1 MLSAVF
7 LAFRE
12 GVEAALIVGILLG
25 ALAQLGGKRRGLVWA
40 GVAAAIVASFAVAA
54 LLTYIGVEL
63 EGTAEQ
69 IFEGTTFLI
78 AAIVLTSMI
87 FWMQYQGRHMK
98 GALEQNMRKTLGGA
112 GAGWGLFSLAFI
124 SVFREGVET
133 ALLLTANA
141 FSSNAQE
148 TLAGTLIG
156 LAAAAV
162 AGYLIFATTVRLNTR
177 QFFRVTSVILIV
189 FAAGLIGRGVHEFNE
204 AAIVPEVIEH
214 VWDISAWLPA
224 DSVLGNLARTLLG
237 YNPEPS
243 LTELVAYAGY
253 FVIVL
258 LGSRRVEKVFTGSAA
273 AARPS

>member
-12 GVEAALIVGILLG
+12 GLEAALIVGLILG
-25 ALAQLGGKRRGLVWA
+25 ALTQMGGKRRSPVWA
-40 GVAAAIVASFAVAA
+40 GVVVAIVASFAVAGA
-54 LLTYIGVEL
+54 LTYIGVEL

-78 AAIVLTSMI
+78 AAVVLTSMI

-98 GALEQNMRKTLGGA
+98 GALEQNMRKTLA
-112 GAGWGLFSLAFI
+112 GTAAGWGLFSLAFV

-141 FSSNAQE
+141 FSSNAQD

-156 LAAAAV
+156 LVAAAA

-204 AAIVPEVIEH
+204 AAMVPEIVAH
-214 VWDISAWLPA
+214 VWDTSALLPA
-224 DSVLGNLARTLLG
+224 DSMLGNLARTLFG

-243 LTELVAYAGY
+243 LTELIAYAGY
-253 FVIVL
+253 FVIVFV
-258 LGSRRVEKVFTGSAA
+258 GSRRVGQVLGRAA
-273 AARPS
+273 APVRPS